1 MKKNLSIS
9 DELKAIQA
17 GELSC
22 SAQKRAACV
31 VYCKRRIK
39 TMEALLNSD
48 GPKTAIADY
57 LSGIQ
62 EKIILFS
69 KFIAWAEAQS
79 GENV

>member
-1 MKKNLSIS
+1 MRKEMSII

-17 GELSC
+17 GELQC

-39 TMEALLNSD
+39 AMEALLNSD
-48 GPKTAIADY
+48 GPKSAIADY
-57 LSGIQ
+57 LGGMQ
-62 EKIILFS
+62 EKIVLFS

-79 GENV
+79 